1 MQMLNAMWIINARAF
16 VNIAEIGN
24 SENQLSVLAELR
36 KQTILQY
43 NITVTVICASNS
55 KVFFLKKFRNPAAIK
70 KIAVKG
76 TMYMLN
82 KERLNTML

>member
-1 MQMLNAMWIINARAF
+1 MQTLNAMWIINARAF

-55 KVFFLKKFRNPAAIK
+55 KAFFLKKFRNPAAIK